1 MRRPTDLAK
10 VDLEIERLVELR
22 HPDPHAV
29 LGIHPDGDGVVIRAF
44 RPDAER
50 VTILPDFGGEVP
62 ARHRKGGVFEAR
74 LNGRKDVFGYL
85 LKIEYRGGASF
96 TLRDPYSFLPTFGEL
111 DSYLVAEGRHERI
124 WERLGAHPRHSQG
137 VFGTSFAVW
146 APTARSVSVVGD
158 FNSWDGRLHQMRRIG
173 STGVWELFVPDVGA
187 GARYKYEIRP
197 GDGRARLLK
206 ADPYAFRTEVPP
218 ATASVI
224 HQLDRYLWG
233 DEQWMER
240 RRTQD
245 PFRRPMTVYEVHL
258 SSWRRVTE
266 EGNRPFTW
274 KEAARHLADYV
285 SELGFTHVELLPVA
299 EHPFGGSW
307 GYQVTG
313 YFAPTARHGH
323 PDEFKAFVD
332 ELHQRGIGVILDWV
346 PAHFPTDAHALA
358 RFDGTALYEHEDPR
372 LGAHPDWGTLVF
384 NYGRNEVRNFLLAS
398 ALFWLDQYHVDGLR
412 VDAVASMLY
421 RDYSRREGEWIPNRS
436 GGRENEEAIAFLK
449 EVNERVR
456 DLHPG
461 AVMIAEEST
470 AFPKVTHRA
479 QEGGLSFHYKWS
491 LGWMHDTLHYFAT
504 DPVHRK
510 WHHNNL
516 TFGLMYIFSENF
528 FLPLSHDEVVHGKGS
543 LLGRMSGDEW
553 QKFAN
558 LRALYGWMWAHP
570 GKKLLFM
577 GGEFAQRAE
586 WNHDASLDWHLLESG
601 MHAGVS
607 ALIRDL
613 NRALGDE
620 PALYELDGDGRGFQW
635 LQANA
640 VDANVFAFV
649 RWSEDRSRH
658 VVCVAN
664 LSPVPRHEYRVGM
677 PQTGGYRE
685 LVNSDAPAYGGS
697 GVGNPERIAVEEV
710 PWDGQPQ
717 SALLTLPPLGTVW
730 LVPVAEKG

>member
-1 MRRPTDLAK
+1 MRRPTDAAE
-10 VDLEIERLVELR
+10 VDQQIERLVELR

-29 LGIHPDGDGVVIRAF
+29 LGVHPDGDGVVVRAF

-50 VTILPDFGGEVP
+50 VTVLPDFGGQIP
-62 ARHRKGGVFEAR
+62 ARHRRGGVFEAR
-74 LNGRKDVFGYL
+74 LNGRNDVFGYL
-85 LKIEYRGGASF
+85 LRVDYKGGASF
-96 TLRDPYSFLPTFGEL
+96 TLRDPYSFRPTFGEL
-111 DSYLVAEGRHERI
+111 DTYLVAEGRHERI
-124 WERLGAHPRHSQG
+124 WERLGAHPRHHQG
-137 VFGTSFAVW
+137 VYGTSFAVW

-158 FNSWDGRLHQMRRIG
+158 FNSWDGRLHQMRSLG
-173 STGVWELFVPDVGA
+173 STGVWELFVPEVGA
-187 GARYKYEIRP
+187 GARYKFEIRP
-197 GDGRARLLK
+197 GSGGPQVLK
-206 ADPYAFRTEVPP
+206 ADPYAFRTETPP

-224 HQLDRYLWG
+224 HRLDQYRWG
-233 DEQWMER
+233 DEEWMEKR
-240 RRTQD
+240 RAD
-245 PFRRPMTVYEVHL
+245 NPFRRPISVYEVHV
-258 SSWRRVTE
+258 SSWRRVVE
-266 EGNRPFTW
+266 EGNRPLTW
-274 KEAARHLADYV
+274 KEAAGQLADYV
-285 SELGFTHVELLPVA
+285 ARMGFTHIELLPIA

-323 PDEFKAFVD
+323 PDEFKELVD
-332 ELHQRGIGVILDWV
+332 EMHRRGIGVILDWV

-372 LGAHPDWGTLVF
+372 QGAHPDWGTLVF

-421 RDYSRREGEWIPNRS
+421 RDYSRRPGEWIPNRF

-470 AFPKVTHRA
+470 AFPKVTRRA
-479 QEGGLSFHYKWS
+479 SEGGLSFHYKWS
-491 LGWMHDTLHYFAT
+491 LGWMHDTLDYFAK
-504 DPVHRK
+504 DPVHRR
-510 WHHNNL
+510 WHHNAL

-528 FLPLSHDEVVHGKGS
+528 FLPLSHDEVVYGKGS
-543 LLGRMSGDEW
+543 LLRRMAGDDW
-553 QKFAN
+553 QQFAN

-577 GGEFAQRAE
+577 GGEFAQRNE
-586 WNHDASLDWHLLESG
+586 WNHDASLDWHLLGAG

-607 ALIRDL
+607 ALVQDL
-613 NRALGDE
+613 NRALRAD

-635 LQANA
+635 LQADSA
-640 VDANVFAFV
+640 DVNVYAFV

-664 LSPVPRHEYRVGM
+664 LSPVPRHGYRVGM
-677 PQTGGYRE
+677 PQEGRYAEVINT
-685 LVNSDAPAYGGS
+685 DAGQYGGS
-697 GVGNPERIAVEEV
+697 GVGMGEGVQAEDT
-710 PWDGQPQ
+710 PWDGQEH

-730 LVPVAEKG
+730 LAPRRE

>member
-10 VDLEIERLVELR
+10 VDVEIQRLVELR

-29 LGIHPDGDGVVIRAF
+29 LGIHPDGDGVVVRAF

-74 LNGRKDVFGYL
+74 LNGRRDVFGYL
-85 LKIEYRGGASF
+85 LKVDYRGGASF

-197 GDGRARLLK
+197 GNGGVHVLK
-206 ADPYAFRTEVPP
+206 ADPYAFPTEVPP

-233 DEQWMER
+233 DEQWMEH
-240 RRTQD
+240 RRTQN
-245 PFRRPMTVYEVHL
+245 PFRRPMSVYEVHL
-258 SSWRRVTE
+258 SSWRRVIE

-285 SELGFTHVELLPVA
+285 AEMGFTHVELLPVA

-307 GYQVTG
+307 GYQVSG

-323 PDEFKAFVD
+323 PDEFKALVD

-449 EVNERVR
+449 EVNERIR

-461 AVMIAEEST
+461 VVMIAEEST

-491 LGWMHDTLHYFAT
+491 LGWMHDTLHYFARE
-504 DPVHRK
+504 PVHRK

-543 LLGRMSGDEW
+543 LLGRMSGDDW

-577 GGEFAQRAE
+577 GGEFGQRAE
-586 WNHDASLDWHLLESG
+586 WNHDASLDWHLLASG

-607 ALIRDL
+607 ALVRDL
-613 NRALGDE
+613 NRMLREE
-620 PALYELDGDGRGFQW
+620 PALHELDGDGRGFQW
-635 LQANA
+635 LQADA
-640 VDANVFAFV
+640 AEANVYAFV

-664 LSPVPRHEYRVGM
+664 LSPVPRHGYRLGM
-677 PQTGGYRE
+677 PQAGSYRE
-685 LVNSDAPAYGGS
+685 LVNSDAPPYGGS
-697 GVGNPERIAVEEV
+697 GVINPERIEVEAL
-710 PWDGQPQ
+710 PWDGQAQ

-730 LVPVAEKG
+730 LVPEKG